1 MTFVSPHSVNL
12 FETRFCKSLVKVIFQ
27 NRELQS
33 GSITLDFDHDLT
45 F

>member
-1 MTFVSPHSVNL
+1 MTLVSPYSVNL
-12 FETRFCKSLVKVIFQ
+12 FETHFPKSFTKVVFQ

-33 GSITLDFDHDLT
+33 GCINLDFDHDLT